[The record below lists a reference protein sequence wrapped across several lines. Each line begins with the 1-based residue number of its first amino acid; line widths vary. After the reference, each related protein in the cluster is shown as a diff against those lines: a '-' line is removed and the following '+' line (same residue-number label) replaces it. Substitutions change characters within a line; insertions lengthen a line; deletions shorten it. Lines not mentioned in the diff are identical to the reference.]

1 MIRVLLTAAAL
12 AALPLGSRAGE
23 TLVRLNV
30 WPMPAPKPALRYVLL
45 PEVHEYHPG
54 NAAQYYLRC
63 FAEQRNF
70 FFSKEGV
77 AERARYLAMPL
88 AELPADKLR
97 DYGHH
102 ALFQA
107 DWAARLESLD
117 WGVLER
123 VQNEGLGMQLPELG
137 PLHILATALRV
148 RFRGE
153 VAGRRYDAAVRTAK
167 TMLAFARHL
176 GEYPAESANRLGL
189 SVADLAF
196 DTLDEMVQQRDAPNL
211 YWALANLPSPIVD
224 VRKGLQGERTLV
236 ATELKPLRDD
246 AAMTEEEIEKLVS
259 RLSGVMGFAREQAGQ
274 PPHSMR
280 TALTACL
287 KDVEKVRAA
296 RRRLVEAG
304 DVRLLFQNLPP
315 AQIILL
321 DARHDYEIRRDERM
335 KLLGLAPWQ
344 IDALTGGKEAAQ
356 SDDGLLAELLPHVIE
371 IRRAQGRLEQRIALM
386 RCVEALRLYA
396 AAHEGRLPDKLCDCP
411 VPLPDDP
418 FTGKPFRYKV
428 EAATAHLHGGDI
440 HYVVTMRK

>member
-1 MIRVLLTAAAL
+1 MIRVLLTVMAL
-12 AALPLGSRAGE
+12 AALPLSSRAGE
-23 TLVRLNV
+23 TVVRLNV
-30 WPMPAPKPALRYVLL
+30 RPMPAPKPSLRYLLL
-45 PEVHEYHPG
+45 PEVHEYNPG

-77 AERARYLAMPL
+77 AERARYLALPL

-97 DYGHH
+97 NYGGH
-102 ALFQA
+102 ALTQA

-123 VQNEGLGMQLPELG
+123 VQQEGIGMQLPELG

-153 VAGRRYDAAVRTAK
+153 VAGRRYDAAARTAK

-176 GEYPAESANRLGL
+176 GEYPAEAANQLGL
-189 SVADLAF
+189 SAAQLAF
-196 DTLDEMVQQRDAPNL
+196 DTLDEMVQQPDAPNL
-211 YWALANLPSPIVD
+211 YWALTDLPCPLVD
-224 VRKGLQGERTLV
+224 VRKGLQGDRTLV
-236 ATELKPLRDD
+236 VTELRPLRDD
-246 AAMTEEEIEKLVS
+246 AAMTEEQIEKLVS

-274 PPHSMR
+274 EPRSLR
-280 TALTACL
+280 TALAARV
-287 KDVEKVRAA
+287 KDAEKVTAA

-304 DVRLLFQNLPP
+304 GVRLLFQGFPP

-321 DARHDYEIRRDERM
+321 DARRDYEIRRDECM

-344 IDALTGGKEAAQ
+344 IDELACCTDAAHGEA
-356 SDDGLLAELLPHVIE
+356 GLLVDLVPNVIA
-371 IRRAQGRLEQRIALM
+371 IRRAQGRLDQRVGLL

-396 AAHEGRLPDKLCDCP
+396 AAHDGKLPAKLSDCP
-411 VPLPDDP
+411 VPLPADP
-418 FTGKPFRYKV
+418 FTGKPFAYKV
-428 EAATAHLHGGDI
+428 EATTAHLGGGEVR
-440 HYVVTMRK
+440 YVVTMRK